1 MKRREVLQQAA
12 AILGYTIT
20 GPALAGILNGCKAKP
35 EVGFKPEFFSA
46 DQASLVATLTEI
58 IIPRTDTPGAID
70 VGVPMFIDNMIK
82 EIYPK
87 ESQDAFLKGLSD
99 FDNGARENYG
109 KAFVDCSDEEKLTY
123 FKKQHDAV
131 INKSGS
137 GYSGSFWASTDKNTK
152 PFIVELKEL
161 TLLGFFT
168 SEPGATKVLQY
179 NQVPGPYKGCVPLT
193 EVGKTWAT

>member
-1 MKRREVLQQAA
+1 MKRREVLQYTA
-12 AILGYTIT
+12 AILGYAIT
-20 GPALAGILNGCKAKP
+20 GPALAGILQGCKATP
-35 EVGFKPEFFSA
+35 ELAFKPEFFSV
-46 DQASLVATLTEI
+46 DQAALVAELTEI
-58 IIPRTDTPGAID
+58 IIPKTDTPGAID
-70 VGVPMFIDNMIK
+70 AGVPMFIDRILK

-87 ESQDAFLKGLSD
+87 EVQDAFLKGLAD
-99 FDNGARENYG
+99 FDNGARETYG
-109 KAFVDCSDEEKLTY
+109 KPFMDCSNEQKLSY
-123 FKKQHDAV
+123 FKTQHDAV
-131 INKSGS
+131 MDKSGA
-137 GYSGSFWASTDKNTK
+137 GYSGSFWASTEQNSK

>member
-1 MKRREVLQQAA
+1 MKRREVLQQAG
-12 AILGYTIT
+12 AILGYAIT
-20 GPALAGILNGCKAKP
+20 GPALAGILNGCRATP
-35 EVGFKPEFFSA
+35 ELAFKPEFFSA

-70 VGVPMFIDNMIK
+70 AGVPMFIDRMLK
-82 EIYPK
+82 EIYLK

-99 FDNGARENYG
+99 FDNGARKSYG
-109 KAFVDCSDEEKLTY
+109 KAFMDCSDEEKLSY
-123 FKKQHDAV
+123 FKSQHDAV
-131 INKSGS
+131 MDKSGS
-137 GYSGSFWASTDKNTK
+137 GYSGGFWASTEKNTK
-152 PFIVELKEL
+152 PFMVELKEL

-179 NQVPGPYKGCVPLT
+179 NQVPGPYKGCVPLA

>member
-12 AILGYTIT
+12 TILGYAIT
-20 GPALAGILNGCKAKP
+20 GPALAGILNGCKATP
-35 EVGFKPEFFSA
+35 DVAFKPVFFST
-46 DQASLVATLTEI
+46 DQATLVAALTEI

-70 VGVPMFIDNMIK
+70 AGVPMFIDRILK

-87 ESQDAFLKGLSD
+87 ETQDAFLKGLSD
-99 FDNGARENYG
+99 FDSGARKSYG
-109 KAFVDCSDEEKLTY
+109 NAFTDCSEEEKINY
-123 FKKQHDAV
+123 FKTQHDAV
-131 INKSGS
+131 MDKSGS
-137 GYSGSFWASTDKNTK
+137 GYSGGFWASTENSSK
-152 PFIVELKEL
+152 PFMVELKEL

-179 NQVPGPYKGCVPLT
+179 NQVPGPYKGCVPVT

>member
-1 MKRREVLQQAA
+1 MKRREVLQHTA
-12 AILGYTIT
+12 AILGYAIT
-20 GPALAGILNGCKAKP
+20 GPALAGILNGCKAEP
-35 EVGFKPEFFSA
+35 NLAFKPEFFSVE
-46 DQASLVATLTEI
+46 QASLVATLTEI

-70 VGVPMFIDNMIK
+70 VGVPMFIDRMLK
-82 EIYPK
+82 EVYPK
-87 ESQDAFLKGLSD
+87 ESQDVFLKNLSD
-99 FDNGARENYG
+99 FDNGARENHNH
-109 KAFVDCSDEEKLTY
+109 AFLDCSDDQKISY
-123 FKKQHDAV
+123 FKKQHDAAL
-131 INKSGS
+131 KSSGS
-137 GYSGSFWASTDKNTK
+137 GNSSGWWNAGVQTSK